1 MFEIKT
7 FLFTHT
13 KNPKSP
19 LPQIKTISTHT
30 HTHKEKTIYMKKLN
44 CAVFV
49 TLKLIENEHVAN
61 GTPQSP

>member
-1 MFEIKT
+1 MFKIKT
-7 FLFTHT
+7 FLFTHKKT
-13 KNPKSP
+13 KSP

-30 HTHKEKTIYMKKLN
+30 HIHTKKNNLYEKLN

-49 TLKLIENEHVAN
+49 TLKLIKNEHVAN